1 MICRKAKLDF
11 SLMESLTVDFQPDTM
26 HIMRVMLK
34 GKKCQLTMSLTLLGV
49 LWSFIRWW
57 LYVSIHTTPI
67 HKFIEYQFRKIWLLV
82 IPLIEQAFD
91 EETVNWTTV
100 KTLTWP
106 FSYRQSSGYDFV
118 STFWHECVFGSCWD
132 HIRQSTFTWKP
143 LIGPLGY
150 RQSSGYNFAF

>member
-11 SLMESLTVDFQPDTM
+11 SLMESLTVDFQPHTM

-49 LWSFIRWW
+49 IWTFLRWW

-67 HKFIEYQFRKIWLLV
+67 HKFIEHQLWKIWLLA

-106 FSYRQSSGYDFV
+106 FSYRHPQSSRYNFV
-118 STFWHECVFGSCWD
+118 VTFRHYCVFWKLLRL
-132 HIRQSTFTWKP
+132 HQTVNLHVETFNLTVELW
-143 LIGPLGY
+143 LL
-150 RQSSGYNFAF
+150 